1 MSQGLETGGRLA
13 ARCRSPPAPD
23 PREASREARLGGPA
37 TLGRPRAARSALEG
51 PTAPRPLGREK
62 PHPASAADAHSTRSP
77 SSSSGAPASGAGQ
90 PASLLPPPG
99 GWGRT
104 RRRAV
109 SAAPPGC
116 AAKAEERP
124 NGTAPASGTGAP
136 GGLRADPRADPRPRR
151 LSVQAA
157 TIQPAPHLISRRVR
171 AAAPGTN
178 QWNSLAEGRDAGAAT
193 PHTIPTRPPASPCV
207 PEPSRDSPSR
217 AAVLRSNQAALPPL
231 SSALL
236 YLLRSLPRS
245 LSPAYLIISFG
256 HLPRHHPP
264 LPLRPQVGG
273 DKQPANREKGPEP
286 PHRPLSLAPPAAGTK
301 GLEADKNGRGRS
313 DNQ

>member
-1 MSQGLETGGRLA
+1 MSRGLETGGRLA

-37 TLGRPRAARSALEG
+37 TLGRLRAARSALEG

-62 PHPASAADAHSTRSP
+62 PRPARAADAHSTRSP
-77 SSSSGAPASGAGQ
+77 SSSCGAPASGAGQ

-116 AAKAEERP
+116 AAKAEGRQ

-136 GGLRADPRADPRPRR
+136 GSLRADPRADPRPRR
-151 LSVQAA
+151 LPVQAA
-157 TIQPAPHLISRRVR
+157 TIQPAPHLISRRIR

-178 QWNSLAEGRDAGAAT
+178 QWSSLAEGRDAGAAT
-193 PHTIPTRPPASPCV
+193 PHTIPARPPLREPRSPLGIL
-207 PEPSRDSPSR
+207 PREPPYYG
-217 AAVLRSNQAALPPL
+217 ATK
-231 SSALL
+231 
-236 YLLRSLPRS
+236 LRSLPFPPLFSTSFAPSLAPSLPPISSSPSATSPATTHRS
-245 LSPAYLIISFG
+245 LSAHKWVGTSS
-256 HLPRHHPP
+256 LPIERRG
-264 LPLRPQVGG
+264 LNL
-273 DKQPANREKGPEP
+273 
-286 PHRPLSLAPPAAGTK
+286 LTAPY
-301 GLEADKNGRGRS
+301 R
-313 DNQ
+313 